1 MLVVQDMHEETASL
15 DDQRENDSEMK
26 ILQASELESELEAV
40 LDEVV

>member
-1 MLVVQDMHEETASL
+1 MLVVQDMREATASL
-15 DDQRENDSEMK
+15 DDQRANESEMK